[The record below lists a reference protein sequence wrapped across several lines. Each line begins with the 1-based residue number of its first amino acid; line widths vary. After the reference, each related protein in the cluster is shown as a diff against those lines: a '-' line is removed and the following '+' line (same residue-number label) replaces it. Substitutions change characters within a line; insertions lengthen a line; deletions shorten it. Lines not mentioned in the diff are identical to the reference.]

1 MRLGIDFGTTRIVVA
16 AVDRGNFPV
25 VTFECPDGA
34 SRDYLPPLIALQN
47 QSRLYG
53 WDAFAA
59 QSQPGTTLLRSIK
72 RALADSG
79 PATTIDLDGH
89 QFPVIQLLHELL
101 AHLNQA
107 IRHRSSLVVAA
118 EEPLEVMLGVPA
130 NANSNQRFLT
140 ADAFRQA
147 GFEVLGILNEPSA
160 ASIEY
165 AHRLRTS
172 DAPEPDRIL
181 VYDLGGGTFDVSLV
195 LHDQYG
201 HAVLATEGIPTLG
214 GDDFDDILASL
225 ALPGG
230 RRAELTAHQEFLLLE
245 ECREKK
251 ESLHPN
257 TRRIVIDL
265 DRIQEGADP
274 ITIPVADYYEAC
286 TPLTEETLRATQD
299 LIDQHAEGHAVSLY
313 ITGGASE
320 LPLIGRLLKE
330 TFGRRVKRSAYTRA
344 ATAIGLAIQASTQ
357 AACRLRERFARYFG
371 VWREADAGRNIEFDA
386 LFERGAELPAAGQP
400 PLEQVRRYHPVHNI
414 GHFRYLECSH
424 RAPQGEP
431 AGDITAWDEIFFPF
445 DPHLAAVENLSAHPI
460 SRTSTRHPLIEER
473 YTADSTGAVT
483 VQISN
488 LTHHYGRTYRL
499 GRWAAAPQTFRPKR
513 TTRSRH

>member
-1 MRLGIDFGTTRIVVA
+1 MRLGIDFGTTRVVVA
-16 AVDRGNFPV
+16 AADRGNFPII
-25 VTFECPDGA
+25 TFDSPDGA
-34 SRDYLPPLIALQN
+34 ARDYLPPLIALQN
-47 QSRLYG
+47 NARLFA
-53 WDAFAA
+53 WDAFHAH
-59 QSQPGTTLLRSIK
+59 SQPNTTLLRSIK
-72 RALADSG
+72 RTLTDAG
-79 PATTIDLDGH
+79 PTSTIDLGPSRL
-89 QFPVIQLLHELL
+89 PVSQLLHELL
-101 AHLNQA
+101 THLHHTL
-107 IRHRSSLVVAA
+107 RHHSSLVLAPG
-118 EEPLEVMLGVPA
+118 EPLEVMLGVPA

-165 AHRLRTS
+165 AHRLRSS

-201 HAVLATEGIPTLG
+201 HAVLATDGIPNLG

-225 ALPGG
+225 ALPASQ
-230 RRAELTAHQEFLLLE
+230 RAQLSPHQEFLLLE
-245 ECREKK
+245 ECRQKK
-251 ESLHPN
+251 EALHPN

-265 DRIQEGADP
+265 DQIIDDSTP
-274 ITIPVADYYEAC
+274 ITIPIADYYDAC
-286 TPLTEETLRATQD
+286 TPLVQATLAATQT
-299 LIDQHAEGHAVSLY
+299 LIDQHAPNLPVSLY

-320 LPLIGRLLKE
+320 LPIIGRLLKE

-344 ATAIGLAIQASTQ
+344 ATAIGLALQASTQ
-357 AACRLRERFARYFG
+357 SACRLRERFTRHFG
-371 VWREADAGRNIEFDA
+371 VWREADTGRNIEFDA

-400 PLEQVRRYHPVHNI
+400 PLEQVRHYHPVHNI

-431 AGDITAWDEIFFPF
+431 AGDITNWDEIYFLF
-445 DPHLAAVENLSAHPI
+445 DPQLAPIDDLSAHPI
-460 SRTSTRHPLIEER
+460 GHTTQHPLIEER

-488 LTHHYGRTYRL
+488 LTHNYSRAYRL
-499 GRWAAAPQTFRPKR
+499 GRWAAAPHAIRPKR